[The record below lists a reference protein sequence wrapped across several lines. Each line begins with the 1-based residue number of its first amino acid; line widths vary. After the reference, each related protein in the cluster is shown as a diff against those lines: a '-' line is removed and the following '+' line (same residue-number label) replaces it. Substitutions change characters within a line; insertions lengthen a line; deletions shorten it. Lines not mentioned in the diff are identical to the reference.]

1 MSPVPRPLASPLAR
15 APWWAWIAVLALGAR
30 LTFLFGAA
38 EPILYAHPYNY
49 FHGAQEV
56 VEHPEP
62 WRFVLTRDEW
72 HRWLGPWT
80 IAPLYYLFLAGVMA
94 VFGQHLLPIQ
104 LVQIALDVLC
114 AVLTAQLGRRV
125 AGPRGAWAGV
135 AYALNFHA
143 IEQAPI
149 PLTENIHTVLLLGGV
164 VLLVEEASR
173 RAGRRDAGEGGGWR
187 VLVAGGVLIGLS
199 ALARSVSTMFVPAAA
214 AWRWW
219 LGRDR
224 DALLRAFAIAAA
236 AAVAVVPWTIRN
248 AVVTGDFIPVETNGI
263 YNFYDDNTFVEGQR
277 RLRQEELIGSQ
288 PTLKER
294 RDLAVRFALQGIAR
308 NPGLFASKAWR
319 NLLHFIRPD
328 GLHLLLVVE
337 EPMPAWR
344 QAALILLDDVIVLP
358 TVVLFAVYL
367 LAGRPTPAWGYI
379 AAWAAYY
386 MLMVV
391 VVFHNEIRYRSTLM
405 PYALAGAAGGWS
417 ILASTAAT
425 SRLVGCGERTRWRVR
440 LALAGSVALVALVVA
455 PYVVP
460 AGRALRA
467 LPPLVAMEA
476 ALLRGDRAE
485 GERLA
490 RAAADADAQAARPL
504 LRYGR
509 ALAHAGD
516 AEGALEAYGRAQDRK
531 DHVWIPTVVKPALLA
546 ALRRP
551 DEAARAVAEANA
563 FSVSVDAWLAQ
574 EAAWSHL
581 PPPVA
586 DQVRLGDGD
595 YGAARAF
602 TLPRREGR
610 WTRAR
615 AWLRLRPLSRAPEYD
630 VTLWMGSPEPSPYEA
645 PGVVVRIGEGPSAR
659 FTLGRETRPYRLRVP
674 APPDGV
680 IVARIEAA
688 TWNRGRE
695 PAEQGVRVSQMTVS
709 PARLEETP
717 PLR

>member
-1 MSPVPRPLASPLAR
+1 MSALSRRLTSTVARP
-15 APWWAWIAVLALGAR
+15 PWWAWIALLALTAR
-30 LTFLFGAA
+30 LVFLFGAA
-38 EPILYAHPYNY
+38 EPILHGHPYNY
-49 FHGAQEV
+49 FHGAQAI

-80 IAPLYYLFLAGVMA
+80 IAPLYYLFLAGLMK

-104 LVQIALDVLC
+104 LVQIAVDVLC
-114 AVLTAQLGRRV
+114 AVLTARLGRRV
-125 AGPRGAWAGV
+125 AGPGGTWAGV

-149 PLTENIHTVLLLGGV
+149 PLTENVHTVLLLGGL
-164 VLLVEEASR
+164 VLLVEEASTHR
-173 RAGRRDAGEGGGWR
+173 REAGSRGGWWA
-187 VLVAGGVLIGLS
+187 LVAGGFLIGLS
-199 ALARSVSTMFVPAAA
+199 ALARSVSTTFVPLAA

-248 AVVTGDFIPVETNGI
+248 AFVTGDFIPVETNGI

-294 RDLAVRFALQGIAR
+294 RDLAVRFALLGIAR

-319 NLLHFIRPD
+319 NLLHFVRPD

-337 EPMPAWR
+337 EPMPSWR
-344 QAALILLDDVIVLP
+344 LAALVLLDDAIVLP

-379 AAWAAYY
+379 AAWTAYY
-386 MLMVV
+386 LLMVV
-391 VVFHNEIRYRSTLM
+391 VVFHNEIRYRSTLL

-425 SRLVGCGERTRWRVR
+425 SRLVGCGEGARWRVR
-440 LALAGSVALVALVVA
+440 LALAASIALVALVVA

-460 AGRALRA
+460 AVRALRS

-476 ALLRGDRAE
+476 ALERGDRAE
-485 GERLA
+485 AERRA
-490 RAAADADAQAARPL
+490 RQAADVDAQAARPL

-509 ALAHAGD
+509 ALARSGD
-516 AEGALEAYGRAQDRK
+516 AAGALEAYGRAHDRK
-531 DHVWIPTVVKPALLA
+531 DHVWVPTVVRPALLA
-546 ALRRP
+546 ALHRP
-551 DEAARAVAEANA
+551 EEAARAVAEANA
-563 FSVSVDAWLAQ
+563 FSFDVDAWLAQ
-574 EAAWSHL
+574 EAAWRHL

-586 DQVRLGDGD
+586 DEVRLGDGD

-645 PGVVVRIGEGPSAR
+645 PEVVVRIGEGPPAR

-674 APPDGV
+674 APADGV

-695 PAEQGVRVSQMTVS
+695 PAEQGISVSQMTVS
-709 PARLEETP
+709 PARP
-717 PLR
+717 